1 MKCTYKIK
9 KPDGGILIIPADFG
23 LISKNKRVKE
33 AYKSAVETND
43 TLELVRTLTELSGK
57 TMDSSQVYSI
67 VSDNLQDLDSIVD
80 EMNEAIPQNAEYN
93 NFEKALY
100 KYLSSNDVNLEGVEE
115 SLKQPI
121 KLDYLDDVNPI
132 GLLDQTSLQ
141 KEHSKVKTEIAFSR
155 ETGLPSEIMVEM
167 DKFFSAIQRKDS
179 DTYNSNNLL
188 SNHSVLGARSAN
200 VGNYTVYSKGSYD
213 SLFLGIFKRLG
224 NSLNKNIVKDV
235 LGSETY
241 FSTTSDAEGAIKNSP
256 FEEDLLSK
264 DTKNKSQITKA
275 IKLVAEYLGGDTNS
289 LINSITNLFSYLS
302 PEIFINEQLLRT
314 KRAEQAAVNDR
325 ESNEEY
331 QLKSSEDYLNIN
343 KEDLG
348 MYYAPAKRASYDLLN
363 FLSSTITLGQD
374 LVQIPLSE
382 NNKPYILVTEISGT
396 DGLVRVSGI
405 QNIEGVETIQETTVE
420 ENKEKEK
427 WETYE
432 VVNKESVAKYFFIDD
447 YIFDRDLLKP
457 NTNYKFSY
465 NGYIV
470 EDVDVNRHTI
480 KGDYYSGNGT
490 PQDAINLF
498 KKIALIPEIK
508 RKPISQLLDIALKDL
523 SISINE
529 WKKNIEVSGK
539 IKSMPTN

>member
-9 KPDGGILIIPADFG
+9 KPDGGVIIVPADFG

-33 AYKSAVETND
+33 AYEAAIETNN
-43 TLELVRTLTELSGK
+43 TTELVNTLTELSGK
-57 TMDSSQVYSI
+57 TMDSSQVYNI
-67 VSDNLQDLDSIVD
+67 VSDNLQDLDIIID
-80 EMNEAIPQNAEYN
+80 EMNESIPQNAEYN

-100 KYLSSNDVNLEGVEE
+100 KYLSSNDVDLMGIEE

-141 KEHSKVKTEIAFSR
+141 KEHNKVKTEISFSR

-167 DKFFSAIQRKDS
+167 DKFFSAIERKDG

-188 SNHSVLGARSAN
+188 ANHSVLGARSAN

-213 SLFLGIFKRLG
+213 SLFLGVFKRLG
-224 NSLNKNIVKDV
+224 NSLDKNIVKAE

-241 FSTTSDAEGAIKNSP
+241 FSTTSNAAGVVQHSL

-264 DTKNKSQITKA
+264 NAKNKNQITKA
-275 IKLVAEYLGGDTNS
+275 IKLVTEYLGGNTDA
-289 LINSITNLFSYLS
+289 LLDSITNLFAYLS

-314 KRAEQAAVNDR
+314 KRVEQTAVNDR
-325 ESNEEY
+325 ESNEEF
-331 QLKSSEDYLNIN
+331 QLKSSEDYLSIN

-348 MYYAPAKRASYDLLN
+348 VHYAPAKRASYDLLN

-396 DGLVRVSGI
+396 DGMVRVSGI
-405 QNIEGVETIQETTVE
+405 QNIEGVETIQETIVE

-427 WETYE
+427 
-432 VVNKESVAKYFFIDD
+432 
-447 YIFDRDLLKP
+447 
-457 NTNYKFSY
+457 
-465 NGYIV
+465 
-470 EDVDVNRHTI
+470 
-480 KGDYYSGNGT
+480 
-490 PQDAINLF
+490 
-498 KKIALIPEIK
+498 
-508 RKPISQLLDIALKDL
+508 
-523 SISINE
+523 
-529 WKKNIEVSGK
+529 
-539 IKSMPTN
+539 